1 METQSATLMG
11 DIDQLGVTAREVEEL
26 LGSVKVVLIK
36 DAEPDS
42 LTRKGPC
49 CSPQDKTVVT
59 GLLYTS
65 EKETVAVLLR
75 DDEPD

>member
-1 METQSATLMG
+1 METQSAALMRHL
-11 DIDQLGVTAREVEEL
+11 DKLGLTTREVEEL
-26 LGSVKVVLIK
+26 LGSVKVVLVK

-42 LTRKGPC
+42 LTGKGTC

-65 EKETVAVLLR
+65 EIETVAVALR
-75 DDEPD
+75 DDQPD